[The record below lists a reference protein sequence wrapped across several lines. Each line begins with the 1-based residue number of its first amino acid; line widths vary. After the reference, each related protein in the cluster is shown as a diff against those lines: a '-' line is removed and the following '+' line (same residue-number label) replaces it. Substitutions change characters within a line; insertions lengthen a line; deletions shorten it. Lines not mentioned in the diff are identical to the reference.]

1 MRGCAIAEV
10 EDWVWPY
17 ETNGKME
24 KSELEVE
31 NEVILVEPMEQ
42 ENVLI
47 IGVNTFLRCPQGG
60 DPLYRILGTDT
71 TYT

>member
-10 EDWVWPY
+10 EDWVWPC

-31 NEVILVEPMEQ
+31 NEVILVEPTEQ

-47 IGVNTFLRCPQGG
+47 IGVNTFLRCLQGG